1 MTVFGDRKRDDVEN
15 SLRER
20 MHSGAVHF
28 MGIGGAGMCALA
40 EALARAGARVSGCDM
55 APGSTVHALEGMGIR
70 ILEGHDPGH
79 LDGVDLVVTTAA
91 IPAEHPELEEAGRR
105 GIPVVK
111 RARALGAW
119 VNGGEVVAVS
129 GTHGKTTTTAMTTA
143 IFIEAGRDPTGFVG
157 GRVPAWAGNLRPGA
171 DRVFVVEAD
180 EYDRSFHH
188 LRPTVAVVTNMEA
201 DHLDIYGD
209 LAGVKAGFLTFLS
222 GVREGGAVLV
232 CGDDSGAA
240 SLLTSVSDRG
250 QSYGFSAGCG
260 LRGTSLE
267 ATVSSTRFRVWEGG
281 ADRGW
286 LEVSIPGTHNALNAL
301 AAAGAARAMGV
312 DWVPIRTAL
321 SRFAGVERRFHRL
334 GRVRGVTVV
343 DDYAHHPTELEAAI
357 RAGRQFYPGERLVAV
372 FQPHLYTRTRDFVE
386 EFARVLATA
395 DVVWVTDIY
404 PAREPAIP
412 GVDAA
417 FLVERIAEAGRS
429 GSPLREVRVA
439 PELAELPRV
448 LADELCPGD
457 LCLLLGAGSIE
468 SVGGRLIHALE
479 DEEPG
484 PSAGVNAHG

>member
-1 MTVFGDRKRDDVEN
+1 MR
-15 SLRER
+15 
-20 MHSGAVHF
+20 SGSVHF

-40 EALARAGARVSGCDM
+40 EALARAGARVSGCDA
-55 APGSTVHALEGMGIR
+55 APGSTVRGLEGMGVR
-70 ILEGHDPGH
+70 IDEGHDPGH

-91 IPAEHPELEEAGRR
+91 IPGEHPELKEAGRR

-111 RARALGAW
+111 RALALGAW
-119 VNGGEVVAVS
+119 VNGGDVVAIA

-157 GRVPAWAGNLRPGA
+157 GRVPAWDGNLRPGA
-171 DRVFVVEAD
+171 DRIFVVEAD

-222 GVREGGAVLV
+222 GVREAGTVLA
-232 CGDDSGAA
+232 CGDDPGAA
-240 SLLTSVSDRG
+240 SLLSSIGDRG
-250 QSYGFSAGCG
+250 QSYGFSAGCS

-267 ATVSSTRFRVWEGG
+267 ATVSRTRFRGWERGD
-281 ADRGW
+281 DRGW
-286 LEVSIPGTHNALNAL
+286 LEVPIPGSHNALNAL

-312 DWVPIRTAL
+312 DWAPIRAAL

-334 GRVRGVTVV
+334 GQVRGVTVV

-372 FQPHLYTRTRDFVE
+372 FQPHLYSRTRDFAE

-412 GVDAA
+412 GIDAA
-417 FLVERIAEAGRS
+417 FLVGRIEEAGRS
-429 GSPLREVRVA
+429 GTPLREVRVA
-439 PELAELPRV
+439 PGLTELPRG

-479 DEEPG
+479 DDAFEGDE
-484 PSAGVNAHG
+484 AGLHARGNAHA